1 MEKMTKR
8 LSMLALSLCLWTAC
22 SKKEPAPERQTAV
35 RPSTAATSKP
45 RAPALSR
52 TTAPEPSELPSIDP
66 ALIPVEEDFR
76 AEAEARIG
84 KRTDLDAELNRIGR
98 ELNALPKSTQ

>member
-1 MEKMTKR
+1 MTKR

-22 SKKEPAPERQTAV
+22 SKKEPAPERQAAV

-45 RAPALSR
+45 RVPTLSR
-52 TTAPEPSELPSIDP
+52 TTAPEPTEPPAIDR

-84 KRTDLDAELNRIGR
+84 KRTDLDAELERIGH
-98 ELNALPKSTQ
+98 ELNAPAESTK